1 MNDVLGQALADYQQG
16 TFTGKL
22 WVHNK
27 YGPKEEM
34 PVKVYFRTM
43 DEMPELE
50 WVALQECRGR
60 ILDIGAGAG
69 SHALVLQQM
78 GQDVTALE
86 ISPLSA
92 GVMRERGVS
101 QILCQDFFQLAAG
114 GPDSSR
120 TAGQA
125 GSDDAIADAGTGVYD
140 TLLLMM
146 NGIGLAGTLTGLRL
160 FFRQARLLLRPG
172 GQLLFDSS
180 NIAYLY
186 GGNPPKTGDYYGEV
200 LYQYGYK
207 RQRSDWFKWLFIDR
221 HTLAAIA
228 GAEGWKTDVICEDDK
243 DQFLV
248 RCRWDEPYHRE
259 D

>member
-69 SHALVLQQM
+69 SHALALQQM
-78 GQDVTALE
+78 GQEVTALE

-92 GVMRERGVS
+92 GVMRERGVN
-101 QILCQDFFQLAAG
+101 QILCQDFFQLASGGQGSPELGEVAG
-114 GPDSSR
+114 DG
-120 TAGQA
+120 AVVGA
-125 GSDDAIADAGTGVYD
+125 GVYD

-160 FFRQARLLLRPG
+160 FFREARLLLRPG

-221 HTLAAIA
+221 HTLAVIA
-228 GAEGWKTDVICEDDK
+228 AEEGWTTAVICEDDK

-248 RCRWDEPYHRE
+248 RCRRG
-259 D
+259 

>member
-16 TFTGKL
+16 AFTGKL

-34 PVKVYFRTM
+34 PVKVYFRNM

-69 SHALVLQQM
+69 SHALALQQM

-92 GVMRERGVS
+92 GVMQERGVS
-101 QILCQDFFQLAAG
+101 QVLCQDFFQLAARRQG
-114 GPDSSR
+114 SPDMS
-120 TAGQA
+120 AVDGD
-125 GSDDAIADAGTGVYD
+125 GAIAGDGVYD

-180 NIAYLY
+180 DIAYLY

-228 GAEGWKTDVICEDDK
+228 GEEGWKTDIICEDDK
-243 DQFLV
+243 DQFLA
-248 RCRWDEPYHRE
+248 RCRRG
-259 D
+259 

>member
-69 SHALVLQQM
+69 SHALALQQM

-101 QILCQDFFQLAAG
+101 QILCQDFFTLSG
-114 GPDSSR
+114 G
-120 TAGQA
+120 GF
-125 GSDDAIADAGTGVYD
+125 D

-146 NGIGLAGTLTGLRL
+146 NGIGLAGTLPGLRT
-160 FFRQARLLLRPG
+160 FFRHARQLLRPG

-180 NIAYLY
+180 HIAYLY

-228 GAEGWKTDVICEDDK
+228 GEEGWKTDIICEDDK
-243 DQFLV
+243 DQFLA
-248 RCRWDEPYHRE
+248 RCRRQ
-259 D
+259 

>member
-1 MNDVLGQALADYQQG
+1 MNDVLGQALADYQHG

-50 WVALQECRGR
+50 WVALQECRGK

-69 SHALVLQQM
+69 SHSLALQQM

-101 QILCQDFFQLAAG
+101 QILCQDFFQLAAPEPG
-114 GPDSSR
+114 SPDMGAV
-120 TAGQA
+120 AGA
-125 GSDDAIADAGTGVYD
+125 GVYD

-146 NGIGLAGTLTGLRL
+146 NGIGLAGTLSGLRT
-160 FFRQARLLLRPG
+160 FFRHARPLLRPG

-180 NIAYLY
+180 DIAYLY

-221 HTLAAIA
+221 NTLANIA
-228 GAEGWKTDVICEDDK
+228 SEEGWTTDIICEDEK
-243 DQFLV
+243 DQFLA
-248 RCRWDEPYHRE
+248 RCRRGVRH
-259 D
+259 